1 MSADGETRAADLGG
15 LSEQVLVLQARLD
28 EVVARLELIER
39 ERLPATAG
47 RDRQPAGKGTAPLPA
62 AREEMLPG
70 ALLPRIATVCFVL
83 VFALILRTVTDSG
96 LIDIHLGS
104 VIGLGY
110 VIALILWGWRL
121 FATNSRLAPV
131 FPISGLLLL
140 FSIILEAH
148 GRFHTLS
155 TVWAY
160 GLLFVAGGVVTWLG
174 LRYRAR
180 FTLCAA
186 NLGTGFTGMIIGFP
200 YPVFPMAAVI
210 LLAANLGAALAA
222 RRDFCPSLRWTTL
235 GLTILFWLLW
245 TFKLS
250 QGGGCE
256 GLTALLIYCRWFF
269 PLLALM
275 LLFYIITGVMSV
287 TAAPEVGFFDGMIPT
302 VSAICAFIA
311 GWAVIGAWSQQR
323 LVLPGLIVVALG
335 IGYQALAAWLAG
347 RRARQGSPGSNSF
360 TLAGVFLVAA
370 GLGVIVDNLAWVLP
384 LWAAGAYVLVRLS
397 EQWNSGG
404 VRLTSYILQ
413 VAAVAVAVLSRV
425 FTTGVVS
432 PRLSIIAAAIMAG
445 VSLLHYCWA
454 RAHKPPTT
462 QSAFFSWFDQKD
474 VAAVCLLISG
484 LVSGF
489 LFFRLSFQQFLLA
502 TGVESDGV
510 FTGGQTVLINLSAIV
525 LMLTAVRRKSIEI
538 LLVGVAVALLGGGK
552 VFLYDIFKIKGLPL
566 VLGVFTFG
574 VVAAVGSMVSGRW
587 QSLRGGSRVKQE
599 AA

>member
-1 MSADGETRAADLGG
+1 MSADGETRAAELGR
-15 LSEQVLVLQARLD
+15 LNEQVLVLQARLE
-28 EVVARLELIER
+28 EVIQRLELIER

-47 RDRQPAGKGTAPLPA
+47 RDRQPVAERTGSLPV
-62 AREEMLPG
+62 ARQEMLPG

-96 LIDIHLGS
+96 LIDTQLGS

-110 VIALILWGWRL
+110 VITLILWGWRL
-121 FATNSRLAPV
+121 FATQSRLAPV
-131 FPISGLLLL
+131 FPVSGLLLL

-174 LRYRAR
+174 LHYRAR

-186 NLGTGFTGMIIGFP
+186 NLGTGFTAMIIGFP

-222 RRDFCPSLRWTTL
+222 RRDFCLSLRWTTL
-235 GLTILFWLLW
+235 GLTILFWLFW

-250 QGGGCE
+250 LGGVCG
-256 GLTALLIYCRWFF
+256 GPTALLLYYQWFF
-269 PLLALM
+269 PLLALT
-275 LLFYIITGVMSV
+275 LLFYIVTGVISV
-287 TAAPEVGFFDGMIPT
+287 KDTPEVGFFDGMIPT
-302 VSAICAFIA
+302 ISAICAFIA
-311 GWAVIGAWSQQR
+311 AWTVVGTWSQQG
-323 LVLPGLIVVALG
+323 LVLLGLVVIGLG
-335 IGYQALAAWLAG
+335 IGYQVLAAWLAG
-347 RRARQGSPGSNSF
+347 RRGRQGSPGSNSF

-370 GLGVIVDNLAWVLP
+370 GLGITVDNLAWVLP
-384 LWAAGAYVLVRLS
+384 LWAVGAYILVLFS

-413 VAAVAVAVLSRV
+413 VAACAVAVLSRV

-432 PRLSIIAAAIMAG
+432 PRLSIGAAVILAG
-445 VSLLHYCWA
+445 VSLFHYRWA
-454 RAHKPPTT
+454 RAHRPPTT
-462 QSAFFSWFDQKD
+462 HSAFFSWFDRND
-474 VAAVCLLISG
+474 LTAVCLLISG

-489 LFFRLSFQQFLLA
+489 LLFRLSLQQVLLA
-502 TGVESDGV
+502 GGIELDGI
-510 FTGGQTVLINLSAIV
+510 FTGGQTVLINIGAIV

-552 VFLYDIFKIKGLPL
+552 VFLYDIFKIKGVPL

-574 VVAAVGSMVSGRW
+574 LVAAVGSVVSGRW
-587 QSLRGGSRVKQE
+587 QSLRGAARVEQE
-599 AA
+599 TA